1 MDTLSSVLLAFA
13 AFVAGAFAGYYLL
26 RSGILGH
33 ARIVELEQ
41 ALAASE
47 SELAAYKQQVTD
59 EFTDTAEKF
68 RDLNRSYEELHR
80 QLAKSAN
87 ALCGE
92 ANAPML
98 LGSADAEL
106 LAQEPLDMATQTDAA
121 DAATSSSAL
130 VTEAASTEA
139 RVAADEAN
147 TPAQPV
153 EDSTQKQRPD

>member
-1 MDTLSSVLLAFA
+1 MDTLSSVLIVFT

-98 LGSADAEL
+98 LGPADAKL
-106 LAQEPLDMATQTDAA
+106 LEQEPPAVTTQA
-121 DAATSSSAL
+121 DDTEAATSSGAR
-130 VTEAASTEA
+130 VTEVATTEA
-139 RVAADEAN
+139 CVAVDASISS
-147 TPAQPV
+147 AQPV